1 MSRLVVFGCS
11 STYGQG
17 LPDCTTGR
25 EKPSKYAW
33 PSLLSRQ
40 LELELINKSQCG
52 APNKK
57 ILLEILNFPFNETD
71 QVAILWSFHHRGYLF
86 HKHLDSKPI
95 MITDDGSKDFYMI
108 HTEYD
113 MCANTHLDMHHAYSF
128 LEMKKLKNHHF
139 YFDKSLRSHIEKKE
153 HIVTMP
159 ATYVPYVYEIQA
171 DKGTDKIHPGVLSHV
186 KISNFILEKIHE
198 TSNVNSGL

>member
-1 MSRLVVFGCS
+1 LSRLIAFGCS

-33 PSLLSRQ
+33 PSLLSKDLG
-40 LELELINKSQCG
+40 LELVNKSLCG

-71 QVAILWSFHHRGYLF
+71 RVAILWSFHHRGYLF
-86 HKHLDSKPI
+86 NKHLDSRPV
-95 MITDDGSKDFYMI
+95 MITDNDTKEYYMM

-113 MCANTHLDMHHAYSF
+113 MCVNTHLDMHHAYSF
-128 LEMKKLKNHHF
+128 LEKNNLKNYHF
-139 YFDKSLRSHIEKKE
+139 YFDKSLRNHLDKKE
-153 HIVTMP
+153 NIVTMP
-159 ATYVPYVYEIQA
+159 GTYVPYVYEIQA
-171 DKGTDKIHPGVLSHV
+171 DKGTDKIHPGVLSQV

-198 TSNVNSGL
+198 ADNVNSRL